1 MDHVYNASFTGS
13 DLNFLFPVVGSLS
26 PDWPDPRRPH
36 LPAGQREV
44 DRGEHLEE
52 GQSEEAARRHR
63 HRGRKLHDGA
73 LQKVDH
79 SRPGVNAIKLP
90 LFDVNAQDK

>member
-1 MDHVYNASFTGS
+1 MDNVFNASFTRS
-13 DLNFLFPVVGSLS
+13 DSNFLFPVLGPLS
-26 PDWPDPRRPH
+26 PDWPDPRRSH

-44 DRGEHLEE
+44 HRGEHLEE
-52 GQSEEAARRHR
+52 GQPEEAARRHR
-63 HRGRKLHDGA
+63 HRGGQLHDGA

-79 SRPGVNAIKLP
+79 SRSGVNAIKLP